1 MKKRLHV
8 IADTSGS
15 MSEMGKAYLLTNLMR
30 GVSQLLYVQ
39 HDLSQRTEY
48 IFWSWGASLK
58 QLGIPQETSSCI
70 HTQGSACFEDLQRF
84 FDQEIGQYGE
94 CYVLLL
100 SDGHF
105 PKKDI
110 DAFQAWLSHQTK
122 LNTQVVSVSADADAV
137 KLAKLS
143 TTKRVYAAEQLVVAI
158 NRLFLKSKAS
168 VTAPRKIAEL
178 ASTLLAETMDSQEDW
193 E

>member
-58 QLGIPQETSSCI
+58 QLLAVYI
-70 HTQGSACFEDLQRF
+70 HRVVP
-84 FDQEIGQYGE
+84 
-94 CYVLLL
+94 VLRTCKGFLI
-100 SDGHF
+100 
-105 PKKDI
+105 KK
-110 DAFQAWLSHQTK
+110 
-122 LNTQVVSVSADADAV
+122 
-137 KLAKLS
+137 
-143 TTKRVYAAEQLVVAI
+143 LVNMANVMS
-158 NRLFLKSKAS
+158 FC
-168 VTAPRKIAEL
+168 
-178 ASTLLAETMDSQEDW
+178 
-193 E
+193 